1 MCSSDLYLLKFN
13 NSPICWKTKRLSTIG
28 LSTAEAEFN
37 SLEQAVREATWLKN
51 LLSELIY
58 PINYILIKSDNISTI
73 NLAYNPEYHQRTKHT
88 ALRYYYVR
96 QEIEKGNIK
105 VEYLPTTE
113 MPADGLT
120 KPLPNTKFQ
129 QFIQLLNLKNQ
140 KSIEYGN

>member
-1 MCSSDLYLLKFN
+1 MD
-13 NSPICWKTKRLSTIG
+13 
-28 LSTAEAEFN
+28 
-37 SLEQAVREATWLKN
+37 ATN
-51 LLSELIY
+51 
-58 PINYILIKSDNISTI
+58 
-73 NLAYNPEYHQRTKHT
+73 NPEYHQYTKHT

-140 KSIEYGN
+140 KSIEYNN